1 MIDATRDCREKR
13 AQVSFQPAWI
23 SRTDAALFVL
33 FVALLFPCGGRAAQA
48 AGASTERES
57 AASLPTLTT
66 ARQVHS
72 LSSAEAARRYPIH
85 LRVVVTF
92 FDPEVGAKRTGLF
105 VHDSTGCIFVD
116 LPQGQYGSLQA
127 GSLIDLS
134 GVSNPGEFAPIVSQP
149 QIKVIGYSG
158 LPENPD
164 RPGLARLLSGAEDGQ
179 WVEVEGIIHSV
190 RLDDRHVSLQLAMAE
205 GAIAVVIVREAGG
218 SYSSLV
224 DAKVH
229 IRANVGP
236 LFDVSRRQLI
246 GVRLQCPN
254 LSAVKV
260 VEAPPDD
267 PFKLP
272 IFPVYKLLRWDEAP
286 LLAHRVHIQ
295 GRVTLQWPGSS
306 VCIRDSVQGIC
317 AQTDQT
323 TQLHVGELIDLAGFV
338 KAEES
343 APVMRDAVFETAVS
357 AVAIPI
363 AAVPVTAEQALRGG
377 YESQLIQ
384 IDGQLVSRD
393 LVSSDTAL
401 LLVSGK
407 SIFTAILPQGLAGP
421 AINGWKNGSIL
432 RVTGICSVQLDE
444 QRSGSGIGTAVP
456 RALRILMRSPADA
469 VVVQKPSWWTAAHAL
484 VVMALALTATLFVLG
499 WVIVLRRR
507 VEHQTILLR
516 ESEQQFRHLA
526 LHDALTGLA
535 TRLLLNDRL
544 NAAVETAK
552 RHQKGLA
559 LLMVDIDNFKIIN
572 DTFGHLAGDDVLRVT
587 AGRLLEAVRK
597 SDTVARMGGDEF
609 VVLLPDLGDLK
620 AAEKIAATMVETLAS
635 PISFAGSEV
644 PVSVSIGL
652 CVASEG
658 DFDSERLLKYADAAL
673 YRAKAQGRNCFRV
686 FAPLEVFSETA

>member
-1 MIDATRDCREKR
+1 
-13 AQVSFQPAWI
+13 
-23 SRTDAALFVL
+23 
-33 FVALLFPCGGRAAQA
+33 
-48 AGASTERES
+48 
-57 AASLPTLTT
+57 
-66 ARQVHS
+66 
-72 LSSAEAARRYPIH
+72 
-85 LRVVVTF
+85 
-92 FDPEVGAKRTGLF
+92 
-105 VHDSTGCIFVD
+105 
-116 LPQGQYGSLQA
+116 
-127 GSLIDLS
+127 
-134 GVSNPGEFAPIVSQP
+134 
-149 QIKVIGYSG
+149 
-158 LPENPD
+158 
-164 RPGLARLLSGAEDGQ
+164 
-179 WVEVEGIIHSV
+179 
-190 RLDDRHVSLQLAMAE
+190 
-205 GAIAVVIVREAGG
+205 
-218 SYSSLV
+218 
-224 DAKVH
+224 
-229 IRANVGP
+229 
-236 LFDVSRRQLI
+236 
-246 GVRLQCPN
+246 
-254 LSAVKV
+254 
-260 VEAPPDD
+260 
-267 PFKLP
+267 
-272 IFPVYKLLRWDEAP
+272 
-286 LLAHRVHIQ
+286 
-295 GRVTLQWPGSS
+295 
-306 VCIRDSVQGIC
+306 
-317 AQTDQT
+317 
-323 TQLHVGELIDLAGFV
+323 
-338 KAEES
+338 
-343 APVMRDAVFETAVS
+343 
-357 AVAIPI
+357 
-363 AAVPVTAEQALRGG
+363 
-377 YESQLIQ
+377 
-384 IDGQLVSRD
+384 
-393 LVSSDTAL
+393 
-401 LLVSGK
+401 
-407 SIFTAILPQGLAGP
+407 
-421 AINGWKNGSIL
+421 
-432 RVTGICSVQLDE
+432 
-444 QRSGSGIGTAVP
+444 
-456 RALRILMRSPADA
+456 MRSPADA